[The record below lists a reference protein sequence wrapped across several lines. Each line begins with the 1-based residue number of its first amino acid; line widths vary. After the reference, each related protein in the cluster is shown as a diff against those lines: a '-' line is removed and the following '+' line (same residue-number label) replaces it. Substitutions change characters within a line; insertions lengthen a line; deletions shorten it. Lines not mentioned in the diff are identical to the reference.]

1 MLHLN
6 TIEKHTL
13 ELLNKIQSLPAFSDC
28 RLVGGTALALQLG
41 HRKSIDLDFFGQF
54 DLSAEE
60 IKVELSKLGT
70 LKIIQETKFIFQYI
84 LNDIKI
90 DFVNYPYDWIAPM
103 IIENGIILADK
114 KDIAAMKL
122 SAITNRG
129 TKKDFVDIFELLKI
143 FTLEELLK
151 FFTLKYKDNVP
162 FMTIKSLTYFED
174 AEEEP
179 MPYMFSNTSW
189 DEIKNKITQEVI
201 ELAK

>member
-1 MLHLN
+1 MLYLN
-6 TIEKHTL
+6 TIEKLTL

-41 HRKSIDLDFFGQF
+41 HRKSIDLDFFGHF
-54 DLSAEE
+54 DLTAEE
-60 IKVELSKLGT
+60 MKFELSKLGT
-70 LKIIQETKFIFQYI
+70 LKVIQESKFIFQYI

-90 DFVNYPYDWIAPM
+90 DFVNYPYDWISDK
-103 IIENGIILADK
+103 IIENGIILADI

-143 FTLEELLK
+143 FTLEELLN
-151 FFTLKYKDNVP
+151 FFTLKYKDNIS
-162 FMTIKSLTYFED
+162 FMTIKSLTYFMD

-179 MPYMFSNTSW
+179 MPYMFYKASW
-189 DEIKNKITQEVI
+189 EDIKNVITQEVI
-201 ELAK
+201 KLAK

>member
-1 MLHLN
+1 MLYFN

-13 ELLNKIQSLPAFSDC
+13 ELLKKIQSLPNFSDC

-41 HRKSIDLDFFGQF
+41 HRKSIDLDFFGHF

-60 IKVELSKLGT
+60 IRFELSKLGT
-70 LKIIQETKFIFQYI
+70 LKVIQETKFIFQYI
-84 LNDIKI
+84 LNNIKI
-90 DFVNYPYDWIAPM
+90 DFVNYPYEWISDK
-103 IIENGIILADK
+103 ISEEGIILADI

-129 TKKDFVDIFELLKI
+129 TKKDFVDIFELLKSY
-143 FTLEELLK
+143 TLQELLD
-151 FFTLKYKDNVP
+151 FFSLKYKDNVP
-162 FMTIKSLTYFED
+162 FMTVKSLTYFID

-179 MPYMFSNTSW
+179 MPYIFSNTSW

-201 ELAK
+201 KLAK